1 MNLAHELEL
10 DSQTE
15 LLERL
20 QLLTRFGSNLV
31 NVYGSQGAGK
41 SWLAQRYL
49 EEYADDTN
57 QALVLC
63 HPQQTDEQRRTT
75 ILSQLVSEPLFNP
88 KDSLL
93 DSFSALFADRDCN
106 IAVAIDDAHLL
117 SETLV
122 SELWM
127 WILECQDNPA
137 WTINVILFVESNR
150 LEALLTRLT
159 YGQELKPID
168 LEIEHL
174 SEEEADRL
182 FENRVMRFI
191 EDAMEKRVR
200 NAYKKVQRTP
210 GAIMA
215 LAEKKTEKRV
225 VVRSIVGSPFNIALV
240 VIIITLLIGAG
251 YWWMLS
257 QPQPGEQSGE
267 PTQQEASSS
276 LEQTAIPTLPTNAQ
290 SGANGVSDPMTAQP
304 KTPRSSTTVGTHA
317 QPQTDDSLPNDDA
330 AALPPEVKEDMTGVG
345 QTPQSNENR
354 VVINSDVVDAL
365 VDDEKQPQ
373 PSNMAQAQQQAEQQQ
388 DALSQSFDAARADLN
403 AMSPRSYTLQLA
415 AVKSLDEV
423 RKFLNEYQLDGQV
436 NVYPTDRSGTTWYI
450 VTYENYPTIQ
460 MARDAVSTLPGRL
473 QSLGPW
479 AKSLRQVQRE
489 LTRTK

>member
-31 NVYGSQGAGK
+31 NVYGSEGAGK

-88 KDSLL
+88 KDSLI
-93 DSFSALFADRDCN
+93 DSFSALFADSRCN

-137 WTINVILFVESNR
+137 WTINVMLFVESNR
-150 LEALLTRLT
+150 LETLLTRLT

-168 LEIEHL
+168 LEIERL

-215 LAEKKTEKRV
+215 LADKKTEKRV
-225 VVRSIVGSPFNIALV
+225 VVKSIVGSPFNIALLV
-240 VIIITLLIGAG
+240 VIITLLIGAG

-257 QPQPGEQSGE
+257 QPEPGENSHTGVKKVV
-267 PTQQEASSS
+267 
-276 LEQTAIPTLPTNAQ
+276 EQTAIPTLPQTDSSSSNT
-290 SGANGVSDPMTAQP
+290 SDPVTSQP
-304 KTPRSSTTVGTHA
+304 QTPRSSTVVGTHA
-317 QPQTDDSLPNDDA
+317 QPSSTSQEQVDTIPNDDA
-330 AALPPEVKEDMTGVG
+330 SSLPPEVKEDMTGVG
-345 QTPQSNENR
+345 GKPEDEQNR

-365 VDDEKQPQ
+365 VDDGDKKPQ

-388 DALSQSFDAARADLN
+388 DELSQSFDAARADLN
-403 AMSPRSYTLQLA
+403 SMSPRSYTLQLA
-415 AVKSLDEV
+415 AAKSLSEV
-423 RKFLNEYQLDGQV
+423 RKFFAL
-436 NVYPTDRSGTTWYI
+436 
-450 VTYENYPTIQ
+450 
-460 MARDAVSTLPGRL
+460 
-473 QSLGPW
+473 
-479 AKSLRQVQRE
+479 LR
-489 LTRTK
+489 